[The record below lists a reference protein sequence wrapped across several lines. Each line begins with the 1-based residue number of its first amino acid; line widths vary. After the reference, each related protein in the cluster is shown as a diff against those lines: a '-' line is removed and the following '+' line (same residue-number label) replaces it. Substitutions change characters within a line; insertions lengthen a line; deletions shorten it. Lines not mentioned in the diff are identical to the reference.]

1 MKKLLITALLGL
13 STAVSYAEGKT
24 LMIFYSF
31 SGNIE
36 KIAETV
42 KAETGADLVKVEP
55 LQEGLNYAANN
66 YSLGSDLIDRIRR
79 NPNDSKS
86 YPPIEPIKIDFSSYD
101 FVIIG
106 TPLWWSQMAAP
117 MQTFLYNNANELE
130 GKKLGLIVSSA
141 SSGISGVERDAHRLI
156 PKGDLLPR
164 SLWIR
169 SSQTSSAPILFSNWL
184 KEVGYTEKK

>member
-86 YPPIEPIKIDFSSYD
+86 YPPIEPIKIDFSLSCD
-101 FVIIG
+101 RVFQKISSMLLRIKH
-106 TPLWWSQMAAP
+106 T
-117 MQTFLYNNANELE
+117 LY
-130 GKKLGLIVSSA
+130 I
-141 SSGISGVERDAHRLI
+141 
-156 PKGDLLPR
+156 
-164 SLWIR
+164 
-169 SSQTSSAPILFSNWL
+169 
-184 KEVGYTEKK
+184 

>member
-86 YPPIEPIKIDFSSYD
+86 YPPIEPIK
-101 FVIIG
+101 
-106 TPLWWSQMAAP
+106 
-117 MQTFLYNNANELE
+117 
-130 GKKLGLIVSSA
+130 
-141 SSGISGVERDAHRLI
+141 
-156 PKGDLLPR
+156 
-164 SLWIR
+164 
-169 SSQTSSAPILFSNWL
+169 
-184 KEVGYTEKK
+184 